1 MLVQFSS
8 PSGWEAAL
16 PKVSGCCKLG
26 NAVGS
31 CPRHPEP
38 SRQWERGWSWGLQT
52 RSQLIFV
59 NRAANC
65 GLAESG
71 EHQQLCQDLPG
82 AFSLSLAG
90 FIEEPERK
98 YCFECAT
105 EEQCQEWVEALKRA
119 RWAEPSEPGQCWG
132 LWAVFWDQ
140 ELGGQCLSPPRQA
153 SLQLEI
159 ASETSPH
166 PSLLS
171 LSRALF
177 LSCSYEFLRRS
188 LIFYRNEI
196 QKMTGKVSES
206 LQGSAQV

>member
-1 MLVQFSS
+1 MLVWFSS
-8 PSGWEAAL
+8 PSVWEVAL

-31 CPRHPEP
+31 CSRHPEP
-38 SRQWERGWSWGLQT
+38 SREWERGWRLGLQT
-52 RSQLIFV
+52 RSQLILV

-71 EHQQLCQDLPG
+71 EGGRKALTPPPG
-82 AFSLSLAG
+82 PAWSIFLSLAG

-119 RWAEPSEPGQCWG
+119 RWDEPSEPGQSWG

-140 ELGGQCLSPPRQA
+140 ELGGQHLSPPRPA
-153 SLQLEI
+153 SLQL
-159 ASETSPH
+159 
-166 PSLLS
+166 
-171 LSRALF
+171 
-177 LSCSYEFLRRS
+177 
-188 LIFYRNEI
+188 
-196 QKMTGKVSES
+196 
-206 LQGSAQV
+206 